1 MTTNTTNWLKPNS
14 LRVAGDGSMTPILF
28 RNMEPRPLWRRF
40 VGSARSLVAR
50 SPKPK
55 RFPSL
60 ETSESRQPAPNRPES
75 EMKVERFMSR
85 DVTSIS
91 PETSIQEIAEML
103 VRNRISSVPVVDRNG
118 RLVGVVADSDLMMR
132 AELGTEPRLSWWRWL
147 FNDAIA
153 AARSYVRSH
162 GRKARDVMDRYPV
175 RVTEGTAMHKAAT
188 LLASKGLDRLPVV
201 RGGRL
206 VGVISRTHFVRKL
219 ASYYTTSVKP
229 EQIDDGTIREHMITR
244 MASMPWNLRIRAVNA
259 TVEKGIA
266 SIYGWVRSDIERRAL
281 QVLAENTPGV
291 DAVKVRLYN
300 VQPYV

>member
-1 MTTNTTNWLKPNS
+1 MTTNTTNWFEPNS
-14 LRVAGDGSMTPILF
+14 LRVVSEGSMTP
-28 RNMEPRPLWRRF
+28 
-40 VGSARSLVAR
+40 VAR
-50 SPKPK
+50 RPKPQ
-55 RFPSL
+55 RFRSM
-60 ETSESRQPAPNRPES
+60 ETSASRQPAPNRPEG
-75 EMKVERFMSR
+75 EMKVAHFMSR

-103 VRNRISSVPVVDRNG
+103 LRNRISSVPVVDRNG
-118 RLVGVVADSDLMMR
+118 QLVGVVSDSDLVTR
-132 AELGTEPRLSWWRWL
+132 AELGTELRLSWWRWL

-162 GRKARDVMDRYPV
+162 GRKAGDVMDRYPV
-175 RVTEGTAMHKAAT
+175 RVTEGTALHKAAAI
-188 LLASKGLDRLPVV
+188 LARKGLDRLPVV

-206 VGVISRTHFVRKL
+206 VGIIGRTHFVRKL
-219 ASYYTTSVKP
+219 ASFYTASMKP
-229 EQIDDGTIREHMITR
+229 EQLDDDTIRERMVTR

-259 TVEKGIA
+259 SVEKGIA
-266 SIYGWVRSDIERRAL
+266 SIYGWVRSDVERRAL

>member
-1 MTTNTTNWLKPNS
+1 MTTNTTNLFEPNS
-14 LRVAGDGSMTPILF
+14 LRVMSDSSTI
-28 RNMEPRPLWRRF
+28 
-40 VGSARSLVAR
+40 LVAR
-50 SPKPK
+50 SPKPA
-55 RFPSL
+55 RFRST
-60 ETSESRQPAPNRPES
+60 ETSGSHQSAPNRSES
-75 EMKVERFMSR
+75 EMKVAHFMSR
-85 DVTSIS
+85 NVTSIS
-91 PETSIQEIAEML
+91 PETSIQEIAEMI
-103 VRNRISSVPVVDRNG
+103 VRNRIGSVPVVDRNG
-118 RLVGVVADSDLMMR
+118 QLVGVVSDSALVTR

-147 FNDAIA
+147 FNDAIT

-175 RVTEGTAMHKAAT
+175 SVTEGTPMHKAAS
-188 LLASKGLDRLPVV
+188 LLARKGLDRLPVV

-206 VGVISRTHFVRKL
+206 VGIISRTHFVRKL
-219 ASYYTTSVKP
+219 ASFYTASVKP
-229 EQIDDGTIREHMITR
+229 EQLDDDAIRERMVTR

-266 SIYGWVRSDIERRAL
+266 SIYGWVRSDAERRAL

>member
-1 MTTNTTNWLKPNS
+1 MTTNTTNWFEPNS
-14 LRVAGDGSMTPILF
+14 LRVMSDSSTIP
-28 RNMEPRPLWRRF
+28 
-40 VGSARSLVAR
+40 VAR

-55 RFPSL
+55 RFRSM
-60 ETSESRQPAPNRPES
+60 ETSGSRQGAPNRLES
-75 EMKVERFMSR
+75 EMKVVHFMSR

-91 PETSIQEIAEML
+91 PETPIQDIAEMI
-103 VRNRISSVPVVDRNG
+103 VRHRISSIPVVDRNG
-118 RLVGVVADSDLMMR
+118 QLVGVVSDSDLVMR

-153 AARSYVRSH
+153 AASSYVRSH
-162 GRKARDVMDRYPV
+162 GRKARDVMDRYPA
-175 RVTEGTAMHKAAT
+175 RVSEGTAIYEAAA
-188 LLASKGLDRLPVV
+188 LLARKGLDRLPVV

-206 VGVISRTHFVRKL
+206 VGIISRAHFVRKL
-219 ASYYTTSVKP
+219 ASFYTASVKP
-229 EQIDDGTIREHMITR
+229 EQLDDDTIREHMVTR

-266 SIYGWVRSDIERRAL
+266 SIYGWVRSDAERRAL